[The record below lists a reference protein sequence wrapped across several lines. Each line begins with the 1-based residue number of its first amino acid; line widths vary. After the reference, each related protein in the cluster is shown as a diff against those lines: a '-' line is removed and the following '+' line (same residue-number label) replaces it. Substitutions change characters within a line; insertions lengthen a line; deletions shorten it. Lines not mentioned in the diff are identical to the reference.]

1 MTTLQKSVKLRQEEV
16 VGFGQ
21 EIEFQVV
28 RKKMPLNFPVWL
40 SEKALL
46 CVHYARVKVMSF

>member
-28 RKKMPLNFPVWL
+28 RKKRPLNFPVWL
-40 SEKALL
+40 SEKAFL
-46 CVHYARVKVMSF
+46 CVQYARVKVMSF